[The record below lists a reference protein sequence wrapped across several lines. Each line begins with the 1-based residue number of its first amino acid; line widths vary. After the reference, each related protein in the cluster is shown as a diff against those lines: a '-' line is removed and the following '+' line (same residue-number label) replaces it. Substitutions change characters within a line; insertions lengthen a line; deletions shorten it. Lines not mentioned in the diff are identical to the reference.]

1 MRWRGGHAKLSWSPE
16 NAVWGQAAEVKFAFA
31 YRSVCDRIAFARWK
45 SSNRTAHLPSRENG
59 RAPCF
64 LIWGDTFSESG
75 LSAKYAELRAF
86 SEIFK
91 GKRQSFSAVETA
103 WRRELDSNSRYRFA
117 LSPKAPFFSNLPGF
131 HPRNEAQRKNE
142 LGSAMRSSSPL
153 SVAIQRRRISDHWAI
168 GRCG

>member
-1 MRWRGGHAKLSWSPE
+1 MDGGDFRQSQGQPATNPTPSGDRRI
-16 NAVWGQAAEVKFAFA
+16 WGQAAEVKFAFA

-64 LIWGDTFSESG
+64 LVWGDTFSESG

-91 GKRQSFSAVETA
+91 GNRQSFS
-103 WRRELDSNSRYRFA
+103 
-117 LSPKAPFFSNLPGF
+117 
-131 HPRNEAQRKNE
+131 
-142 LGSAMRSSSPL
+142 
-153 SVAIQRRRISDHWAI
+153 
-168 GRCG
+168 